1 MKLIFLMLTFTMISY
16 AQMEAA
22 EAEEIVPKTA
32 PKWWSSFRYNCGQG
46 DRGEQYV
53 LPERECIQRTL
64 VSPLKNIEPRILSK
78 LKQTV
83 DMEMD
88 FECIKRTVHFI
99 RQEIVN
105 SASLGFTSV
114 TFYNHFFYYNPA
126 ALLLTYPRVIDTPLI
141 SCEGINDCNLFI
153 HGVQQ
158 EIVYMFKGSKINISK
173 SDDQIKI
180 LEINWD

>member
-1 MKLIFLMLTFTMISY
+1 MILHVLAIILAMVS
-16 AQMEAA
+16 AQGK
-22 EAEEIVPKTA
+22 EEEEGKQGVDPKT
-32 PKWWSSFRYNCGQG
+32 KWWSSFTYNCGQG
-46 DRGEQYV
+46 DRGEHYV

-64 VSPLKNIEPRILSK
+64 VSPLKHIEPRMLTK
-78 LKQTV
+78 LKETV

-114 TFYNHFFYYNPA
+114 TFYNHFFYFNPA
-126 ALLLTYPRVIDTPLI
+126 ALSQAYPRVIDTPLL
-141 SCEGINDCNLFI
+141 SCEGISDCNLFI

-158 EIVYMFKGSKINISK
+158 EVVYMFQGSKINISK
-173 SDDQIKI
+173 SDDQLKI
-180 LEINWD
+180 LEIAWD